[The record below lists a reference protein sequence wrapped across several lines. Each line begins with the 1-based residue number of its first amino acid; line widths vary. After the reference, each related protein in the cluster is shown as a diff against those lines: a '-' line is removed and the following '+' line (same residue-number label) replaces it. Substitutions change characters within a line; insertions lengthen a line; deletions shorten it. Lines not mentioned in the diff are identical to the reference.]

1 MQSNTEVNYYMRI
14 GADQARYANGVIPG
28 AHLLKLCS
36 DAAGE
41 LSIRHDGKAAWLARL
56 HEVDFLEPVYAGEAV
71 MIRVRITRVGN
82 RSRDVEM
89 SVDKTLRMLYSDGA
103 FQVEALEEPV
113 PVLRGK
119 STMVLMKDE

>member
-1 MQSNTEVNYYMRI
+1 MQSKTEVSYYMRI
-14 GADQARYANGVIPG
+14 GADEARYANGVIPG

-41 LSIRHDGKAAWLARL
+41 LAIRHDGRAAWLARL

-71 MIRVRITRVGN
+71 IIRARITRVGT
-82 RSRDVEM
+82 RSRDVEL
-89 SVDKTLRMLYSDGA
+89 SVDKTLRMLYREGS
-103 FQVEALEEPV
+103 FQVEALESPV

-119 STMVLMKDE
+119 STMVLMKD

>member
-1 MQSNTEVNYYMRI
+1 MQNNTEVNHYLRI
-14 GADQARYANGVIPG
+14 GADEARYANGVIPG

-41 LSIRHDGKAAWLARL
+41 LSIRHDGKAAWLARI

-71 MIRVRITRVGN
+71 MIHVRITRVGN

-89 SVDKTLRMLYSDGA
+89 TVDKTLRMYFRDGS
-103 FQVEALEEPV
+103 FQVEALDVPV

-119 STMVLMKDE
+119 STMVLMKDQ